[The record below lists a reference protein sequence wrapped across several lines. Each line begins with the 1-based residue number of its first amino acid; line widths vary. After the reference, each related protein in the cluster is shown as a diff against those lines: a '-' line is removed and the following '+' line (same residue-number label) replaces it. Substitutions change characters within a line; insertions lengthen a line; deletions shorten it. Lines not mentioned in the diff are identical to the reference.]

1 MEYLGQTPVFTN
13 FGNEMSRVKQLEL
26 HIIQL
31 VEQLLT
37 TYNLTLKKMIELK
50 EWIKDGIDIRKTNE
64 GYVVFTIPT
73 QHFNIKELDE
83 LTPERFS
90 KEVEI
95 QEKNI
100 ELQNE
105 LLGEAFGK
113 RVEAGLFK
121 DLFD

>member
-1 MEYLGQTPVFTN
+1 
-13 FGNEMSRVKQLEL
+13 
-26 HIIQL
+26 
-31 VEQLLT
+31 
-37 TYNLTLKKMIELK
+37 MIELK

-83 LTPERFS
+83 LTPERFEQ
-90 KEVEI
+90 EVEKKK
-95 QEKNI
+95 QFR
-100 ELQNE
+100 ELEAQ

-121 DLFD
+121 ELFD